1 MLMKVTS
8 SAVLL
13 HDSAFDVTL
22 DRAVGPAGRVIEKHV
37 LKHPGAVVV
46 LARNAAAE
54 VLLIRQ
60 YRLPL
65 RKAIWELPAGKVD
78 RNEPRLKT
86 ARRELAEETG
96 YQARHWRKL
105 LEFHPAPGFCDE
117 RMTAYVAQDLT
128 AGEAKPEPYEVIRP
142 RWFGWDEVLE
152 MIRRGRIHDAKTI
165 ATVLFVERF
174 GQPA

>member
-1 MLMKVTS
+1 MKVTS

-22 DRAVGPAGRVIEKHV
+22 DRAVGPTGRIIEKHV

-46 LARNAAAE
+46 LARNASAE

-78 RNEPRLKT
+78 RHEPRLRT
-86 ARRELAEETG
+86 AKRELAEETG
-96 YQARHWRKL
+96 YRARHWRKL

-117 RMTAYVAQDLT
+117 RMTAYLAQDLT
-128 AGEAKPEPYEVIRP
+128 AGKAKPEPYEVIRP
-142 RWFGWDEVLE
+142 RWFAWDEVLE